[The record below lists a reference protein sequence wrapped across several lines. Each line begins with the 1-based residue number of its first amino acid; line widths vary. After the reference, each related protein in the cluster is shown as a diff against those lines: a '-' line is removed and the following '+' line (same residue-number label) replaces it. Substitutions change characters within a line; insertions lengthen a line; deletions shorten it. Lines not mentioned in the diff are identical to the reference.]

1 MFKFLTKGASMKN
14 GDKKNDIDDKIR
26 QAKLLLSK
34 SFIPAERKKILREI
48 IAGNKKE
55 PKKES

>member
-1 MFKFLTKGASMKN
+1 MKN